1 MNTLVV
7 EKVMG
12 SNLAIKNVIANYVVN
27 RNNNMSKGY
36 GAFFKKKGQ
45 NSCIR
50 SEIK

>member
-7 EKVMG
+7 KKVMG

-36 GAFFKKKGQ
+36 GALLKKG
-45 NSCIR
+45 
-50 SEIK
+50 KTL